1 MKITVIR
8 HAETTYNEKGLFQ
21 GQIECELTE
30 KGLKDTIE
38 KAKDFPKDFDVCFC
52 SPLTRTKKTAE
63 ILVSNL
69 DIICDERIIET
80 GLGDWEGTAN
90 SEEKQALLRQKQVPP
105 NGETFEEI
113 DNRVTEFIQM
123 LKNNYS
129 DKNILVVTHA
139 GVIYAMHRV
148 LGLKPKKLQNLE
160 MMTIEI

>member
-8 HAETTYNEKGLFQ
+8 HAETTYNAKGLFQ

-52 SPLTRTKKTAE
+52 SPLTRTKRTAE
-63 ILVSNL
+63 ILVPNL

-80 GLGDWEGTAN
+80 GLGDWEGTSN
-90 SEEKQALLRQKQVPP
+90 TEEKQALLRQKQIPP

-113 DNRVTEFIQM
+113 DSRIIGFMQM
-123 LKNNYS
+123 LKSNYTG
-129 DKNILVVTHA
+129 KNILVVTHA
-139 GVIYAMHRV
+139 GVIYAMLRV
-148 LGLKPKKLQNLE
+148 LGLKAKKPENLE